1 MPKKEK
7 DKVSKLKDMVDAI
20 IDNRPEDAE
29 TAFHSY
35 IVDKTK
41 DLVRGE
47 QPEEVA
53 DEKDE
58 KPEAA
63 EEADEK
69 DEKAAA
75 EEAEADADD
84 K

>member
-41 DLVRGE
+41 NLVQGE
-47 QPEEVA
+47 QPEEAA

-58 KPEAA
+58 KPEEAA
-63 EEADEK
+63 EENDEK
-69 DEKAAA
+69 DEKP
-75 EEAEADADD
+75 EKEAEAGDE

>member
-1 MPKKEK
+1 MPKKE

-41 DLVRGE
+41 NLVQGE
-47 QPEEVA
+47 QPEAEATEKDADVKDETDET

-58 KPEAA
+58 NDEA
-63 EEADEK
+63 EVDDEK
-69 DEKAAA
+69 
-75 EEAEADADD
+75 
-84 K
+84 